1 MDSGSE
7 NVRLKRGHQGKDRN
21 LWILRWPHIRDTAAS
36 SLTKIWS
43 ENLVVLQPE
52 ISHWINTQI
61 EQVGC
66 VSETSKWVDF
76 ENVFDF
82 QNWLRFDGDIFD

>member
-36 SLTKIWS
+36 SLTEIWKK
-43 ENLVVLQPE
+43 NLLVLQPE

>member
-1 MDSGSE
+1 M
-7 NVRLKRGHQGKDRN
+7 
-21 LWILRWPHIRDTAAS
+21 
-36 SLTKIWS
+36 
-43 ENLVVLQPE
+43 VVLQPE
-52 ISHWINTQI
+52 ISHGINTQI